1 MGRRRKVLITEV
13 TRHTTIYI
21 HIHKY
26 DMRAYESEVA
36 NCPTEAVLE
45 GAQVLPIGAV
55 RVRVE
60 DILN

>member
-1 MGRRRKVLITEV
+1 MITEV